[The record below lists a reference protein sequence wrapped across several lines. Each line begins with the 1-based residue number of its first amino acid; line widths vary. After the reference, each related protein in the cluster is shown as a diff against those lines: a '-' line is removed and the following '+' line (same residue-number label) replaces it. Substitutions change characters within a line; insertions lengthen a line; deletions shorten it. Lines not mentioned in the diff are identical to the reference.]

1 LGVEDIM
8 GEDILAVAD
17 AEEEVAVE
25 EEGDKL

>member
-1 LGVEDIM
+1 M